1 MQRVVTEPL
10 KVDLHIHSYYSKHKD
25 DLSIVK
31 ESTEKNLH
39 ILVEKLNEYNVNMA
53 AITDHDYFSYKMY
66 KNFQSFEGTGSLK
79 KVLPGVE
86 FSVGIKN
93 ETEKVHNIHIVAI
106 FDDHDE
112 EKIKKI
118 EEVLKVN
125 NGKIDYQNG
134 EKLFFTEEKFISI
147 LNKIGLNVILIAH
160 QKNSVNSNTPSE
172 NDLMI
177 TGQKT
182 FNEFLNSEVF
192 EALEFKSMKNGLF
205 NNLFAIKKNKIYDI
219 VRFITGSDCHEWC
232 AYPNH
237 DSNSIDTDDFMHTY
251 LKCLPTFKGLAMAI
265 TDYSRISLSET
276 LFSLDSSKLNELCVT
291 IDKNEYKIP
300 LSNGINAIIGDN
312 SIGKSLLIHKLTDYQ
327 YISAKNSIKTGYNEY
342 LKNNKIDIKSKIDQ
356 KDIYQFDGQGSI
368 RERFEQ
374 KDRIKNQQFLI
385 EKFPEEP
392 SPHSYLEIVN
402 QQFNLLYKAIS
413 NKMLYDNEFKKLSML
428 LLQTEDIKAKN
439 ISINQL
445 IFNKTKLDGINK
457 VITYLEKINS
467 CISNPEEYE
476 NNGLLGVDIE
486 NLKNYKNDILNMII
500 RYKELSNKYKKEYNI
515 KTGINTGIRNFNEE
529 LRTYK
534 NELENITDV
543 FNTNVDDTANIIS
556 NLLVLKRNIK
566 KFEFSIDDEVD
577 VKPNS
582 LIYDDYN
589 FIKRFK
595 NVQKINNEY
604 LEDILCRVL
613 KHNFKIDTSKITES
627 DLNDN
632 IKDNSQSLAGN
643 PLKLL
648 KEKVQEIV
656 NEDFEIESVI
666 LKAGQNEFDNLSN
679 GLNATLYFDIISSD
693 GKKGIYIIDQ
703 PEDDVSQKAI
713 KDRLVSDFKTMSK
726 HRQIILITH
735 NPQFVVNLDVDNVI
749 CIEKSVD
756 GKIEINYGALEY
768 EDLSTNIINKV
779 AINLDGGVESI
790 KKRWKRYEKEFEI
803 N

>member
-1 MQRVVTEPL
+1 MQRIVSESL
-10 KVDLHIHSYYSKHKD
+10 KVDLHIHSYYSKYKD

-31 ESTEKNLH
+31 ESTNENLQ
-39 ILVEKLNEYNVNMA
+39 ILVEKLNDYNVNMA

-66 KNFQSFEGTGSLK
+66 KKFQSFEGTGSLK

-93 ETEKVHNIHIVAI
+93 EKEEVHDVHIVAI
-106 FDDHDE
+106 FDDKDE

-118 EEVLKVN
+118 EDVLKLN
-125 NGKIDYQNG
+125 NGKIDYKNG
-134 EKLFFTEEKFISI
+134 KKLFFTEERFISI
-147 LNKIGLNVILIAH
+147 LKKIDLNVILIAH
-160 QKNSVNSNTPSE
+160 QKNSVNSKSPSE

-182 FNEFLNSEVF
+182 FNEFLNCEVF

-205 NNLFAIKKNKIYDI
+205 NNLFAIKKNEIYDI
-219 VRFITGSDCHEWC
+219 VKFIKGSDCHEWSV
-232 AYPNH
+232 YPNH
-237 DSNSIDTDDFMHTY
+237 DSINLDAEDFTHTY
-251 LKCLPTFKGLAMAI
+251 LKCLPTFKGLVMAL
-265 TDYSRISLSET
+265 TDYSRISVSKT
-276 LFSLDSSKLNELCVT
+276 LFSLDSSKLNELCIT
-291 IDKNEYKIP
+291 INNNEYKIP
-300 LSNGINAIIGDN
+300 ISNGINAIIGDN

-327 YISAKNSIKTGYNEY
+327 YISSENSIKKGYNEY
-342 LKNNKIDIKSKIDQ
+342 LKNNGIDIKSKINQ

-368 RERFEQ
+368 RKRFEQ
-374 KDRIKNQQFLI
+374 KDKIKNQQFLN

-392 SPHSYLEIVN
+392 SPHSYLEIIN
-402 QQFNLLYKAIS
+402 RQLDLLYKAIN
-413 NKMLYDNEFKKLSML
+413 NKILYDNEMNKLSML

-445 IFNKTKLDGINK
+445 NFNKTKLDGINK
-457 VITYLEKINS
+457 VVTYLEKINS

-476 NNGLLGVDIE
+476 NNGLLAADIE
-486 NLKNYKNDILNMII
+486 NLKNYKNNISNMII
-500 RYKELSNKYKKEYNI
+500 RYKELFNKYKKEYSI
-515 KTGINTGIRNFNEE
+515 KTGINTGIKNFKEK
-529 LRTYK
+529 LKTYK
-534 NELENITDV
+534 DELENITDV
-543 FNTNVDDTANIIS
+543 FNTDVDYTANIIS

-595 NVQKINNEY
+595 NVKKINNEY

-643 PLKLL
+643 SLELL
-648 KEKVQEIV
+648 KEKVQKIV

-693 GKKGIYIIDQ
+693 EKKGIYIIDQ

-749 CIEKSVD
+749 CIEKSND

-768 EDLSTNIINKV
+768 EDLATNIINKV
-779 AINLDGGVESI
+779 AVNLDGGVESI

>member
-1 MQRVVTEPL
+1 MQRIVTEPL
-10 KVDLHIHSYYSKHKD
+10 KVDLHIHSYYSKYKD
-25 DLSIVK
+25 NLSIIK
-31 ESTEKNLH
+31 ESNDENLQ
-39 ILVEKLNEYNVNMA
+39 ILVKKLNDYNVNMA
-53 AITDHDYFSYKMY
+53 AITDHDYFSYEMY
-66 KNFQSFEGTGSLK
+66 KKFRSFEGTGSLK

-93 ETEKVHNIHIVAI
+93 ETKEVNDVHIVAI

-118 EEVLKVN
+118 EDVLKVN
-125 NGKIDYQNG
+125 NEKIDYQNEG
-134 EKLFFTEEKFISI
+134 KLFFTEERFISI
-147 LNKIGLNVILIAH
+147 LNEIGLNVILIAH
-160 QKNSVNSNTPSE
+160 QKNSVNSNTHSE
-172 NDLMI
+172 NDLMV

-219 VRFITGSDCHEWC
+219 VRFITGSDCHEWSV
-232 AYPNH
+232 YPNH
-237 DSNSIDTDDFMHTY
+237 DSNSLDSDDFKHTY

-276 LFSLDSSKLNELCVT
+276 LFSLDPSKLNELSIT
-291 IDKNEYKIP
+291 IDKNEYNIP

-327 YISAKNSIKTGYNEY
+327 YISTKRGIKNGYNEY
-342 LKNNKIDIKSKIDQ
+342 LKNNKIEINSKIDQ

-374 KDRIKNQQFLI
+374 KDKIKNQQFLN

-402 QQFNLLYKAIS
+402 QQFNSLYKAIN
-413 NKMLYDNEFKKLSML
+413 NKILYDNELKKLSML

-439 ISINQL
+439 ISINL
-445 IFNKTKLDGINK
+445 LNFNKTKFDGINK
-457 VITYLEKINS
+457 VVTYLEKINS
-467 CISNPEEYE
+467 CISAPEEYE
-476 NNGLLGVDIE
+476 NNGLLVTDIE
-486 NLKNYKNDILNMII
+486 NLKKYKNDISNMII
-500 RYKELSNKYKKEYNI
+500 RYKELLNKYKKEYNI
-515 KTGINTGIRNFNEE
+515 KTGINTGIRIFKEE
-529 LRTYK
+529 LKTYK
-534 NELENITDV
+534 DELENITDE
-543 FNTNVDDTANIIS
+543 FNTEVDNTANVIS

-566 KFEFSIDDEVD
+566 KFEFSIDEEVD

-582 LIYDDYN
+582 LIYDEYN

-595 NVQKINNEY
+595 NVKKINNNY
-604 LEDILCRVL
+604 LEDILCRVM
-613 KHNFKIDTSKITES
+613 KTNFKIDTSKITES
-627 DLNDN
+627 DLYNN
-632 IKDNSQSLAGN
+632 IRDNSQSLVEN
-643 PLKLL
+643 SLELL

-656 NEDFEIESVI
+656 NEDFEIESII
-666 LKAGQNEFDNLSN
+666 LKADQNEFDNLSN

-713 KDRLVSDFKTMSK
+713 KDRLVSDFKKMSK
-726 HRQIILITH
+726 YRQIILITH

-749 CIEKSVD
+749 CIEKSND

-768 EDLSTNIINKV
+768 EDSSTNIINKV
-779 AINLDGGVESI
+779 AVNLDGGVESI